1 MNKQPPVNPYM
12 PKSGTSPILQQQTPA
27 VHKSG
32 IAAPNVNVPHANNY
46 APPLNS
52 FAFPPRQP
60 NQKTNDYSP
69 QLQSSPA
76 PPPPPPTS
84 LQPFPLIGQSQS
96 APVYHNRQ
104 PSNSINTNVN
114 KVPSINSPYVPN
126 AGPYAPL
133 THQRSHSRASSLVG
147 GKGKEV
153 NPYAPALETVASGDI
168 NQIQQQQQ
176 QQQQHLSPATAVL
189 PPARARGFSN
199 AKATSISLRQKLSI
213 RNNWFSD
220 NIQFSVLVSI
230 QLFSHNSKHWV

>member
-1 MNKQPPVNPYM
+1 M

-76 PPPPPPTS
+76 PPPPPTS

-96 APVYHNRQ
+96 APVHHNRQ

-153 NPYAPALETVASGDI
+153 NPYALHWRQWQVAILIRSNNSSSSSNNI
-168 NQIQQQQQ
+168 FHQQLRFSHQPELVDFPTQK
-176 QQQQHLSPATAVL
+176 QHL
-189 PPARARGFSN
+189 
-199 AKATSISLRQKLSI
+199 
-213 RNNWFSD
+213 
-220 NIQFSVLVSI
+220 
-230 QLFSHNSKHWV
+230 